1 MHSNWWIDLMMY
13 AIYALY
19 ILLGYTL
26 AKRRLIGQYP
36 SLFATCILTLAAQ
49 AALIIERPHYT
60 IFFWIYWS
68 GNGILCLFRLWIMAD
83 VLAAIPGFNHLSV
96 SIRSII
102 FGLIIAISAG
112 SGWVAVK
119 HDPRLYIEIQQWML
133 MSSTAVNCAS
143 VTLMLLFFLW
153 VFVMGLGWLRRP
165 HLIAC
170 GLAQS
175 VIFTY
180 LSSLLLSRP
189 QHSLQEAGTILINL
203 AEIVCVAIWVL
214 AVSHTELPI
223 TLNPRHTEIVAN
235 LSRLLTTGKREP
247 LARNWL

>member
-1 MHSNWWIDLMMY
+1 MRSNCWIDLMMY
-13 AIYALY
+13 SAYALY
-19 ILLGYTL
+19 LLLGYML

-36 SLFATCILTLAAQ
+36 SLFTTCILTIAVQ
-49 AALIIERPHYT
+49 AALIIERPHYI

-68 GNGILCLFRLWIMAD
+68 ANGILCLFRLWIMAD

-96 SIRSII
+96 SIRAII
-102 FGLIIAISAG
+102 FGVIIAISAG
-112 SGWVAVK
+112 SGWIAVK

-133 MSSTAVNCAS
+133 MSSTAVNFAS
-143 VTLMLLFFLW
+143 VTLILLLFVW

-180 LSSLLLSRP
+180 LSSLLLARP
-189 QHSLQEAGTILINL
+189 QSSLHEAGTILVNL
-203 AEIVCVAIWVL
+203 AEIVCVAIWVI
-214 AVSHTELPI
+214 AVSHAELPI
-223 TLNPRHTEIVAN
+223 TLNPRHAEIVAN
-235 LSRLLTTGKREP
+235 LSRLLTNDKRQP
-247 LARNWL
+247 LTRNWL